1 MRKFI
6 TYTVVML
13 LSLSISLAPVSA
25 LASEERGDV
34 FVFRSEP
41 TAAAMIGDVLVVRP
55 ISLVGL
61 GVTSLSF
68 LISWPFSALGGNSDQ
83 AKQALLKDPVQYT
96 FKRPLGDF

>member
-6 TYTVVML
+6 MYTVVML

-25 LASEERGDV
+25 LAMGDTDV
-34 FVFRSEP
+34 FVFRGQPS
-41 TAAAMIGDVLVVRP
+41 AAAMIGDVLVVRP
-55 ISLVGL
+55 IALVGL

-68 LISWPFSALGGNSDQ
+68 LISWPFSAMGGNQDQ
-83 AKQALLKDPVQYT
+83 AKQALLKDPVEYT

>member
-1 MRKFI
+1 MRKLI

-13 LSLSISLAPVSA
+13 LGLSISLAPMSA
-25 LASEERGDV
+25 LATEGSDV
-34 FVFRSEP
+34 FVYRSEP

-55 ISLVGL
+55 IALVGL

-68 LISWPFSALGGNSDQ
+68 LISWPFSAMGGNSDQ
-83 AKQALLKDPVQYT
+83 AKQKLLKDPVQYT

>member
-6 TYTVVML
+6 MYTVVML

-25 LASEERGDV
+25 MAMEGNDV
-34 FVFRSEP
+34 FVYRTEP
-41 TAAAMIGDVLVVRP
+41 SAAAMMGDVLVVRP
-55 ISLVGL
+55 IALVGL

-68 LISWPFSALGGNSDQ
+68 LISWPFSALGGNSDV
-83 AKQALLKDPVQYT
+83 AKQKLLKDPVNYT

>member
-6 TYTVVML
+6 TYVVVML
-13 LSLSISLAPVSA
+13 ISLSISLAPVSA
-25 LASEERGDV
+25 LAMEDTEV
-34 FVFRSEP
+34 YVFRSEP

-55 ISLVGL
+55 FALVGL

-68 LISWPFSALGGNSDQ
+68 LISWPFSALGGNSDV
-83 AKQALLKDPVQYT
+83 AKQKLLKEPVNYT